1 MKMADVASRISAP
14 GMRLHGW
21 NRRVKIMAAIGLALA
36 AILAWSFRPRAV
48 PADFARVTRGEL
60 IVTID
65 DEGETRVRD
74 VYVVSAPVAG
84 RVERIALDVGDAVTA
99 DTTVLALFQP
109 QDPALLDI
117 RALSEAEAG
126 VGLARAEQARAR
138 AELDYARQELKRT
151 EELAKQGTVPRANLD
166 RSRLQLRTA
175 EAAYNQARA
184 SVEKRQADL
193 RTATAAM
200 DTARS
205 AGKADVPVNYIPV
218 RAPVS
223 GRVLRRMQQSAAL
236 LPAGAP
242 LLEIGDPSALEI
254 VTDLLSS
261 DAVKVK
267 EGDAV
272 IIDEWG
278 GPKPLNGVVRR
289 IEPFGFTKVSAL
301 GVEEQRV
308 NVVIDITSPRAAWAV
323 LGHGYRVTTR
333 IVTARRDNVLKVP
346 VGTLF
351 RTGSD
356 WSVYRVAGT
365 ERRGTARLRPVDI
378 GPRNTLE
385 AEVAKGLEENDLVLV
400 HPSDDVRDGAAVS
413 RRK

>member
-1 MKMADVASRISAP
+1 MVNVTPAIQALRS
-14 GMRLHGW
+14 RLHGW
-21 NRRVKIMAAIGLALA
+21 SRRIKIAAAAGLVLA
-36 AILAWSFRPRAV
+36 AALAWSFRPQSV
-48 PADFARVTRGEL
+48 PADFAHVTRGEL

-65 DEGETRVRD
+65 DEGETRVRN

-84 RVERIALDVGDAVTA
+84 RVERIALEVGDAVTA

-109 QDPALLDI
+109 QDPALLDV

-138 AELDYARQELKRT
+138 AELDYARQELKRA
-151 EELAKQGTVPRANLD
+151 EELAKQGTIPRANLD
-166 RSRLQLRTA
+166 RTRLQMRTA
-175 EAAYNQARA
+175 EAAYTQARA
-184 SVEKRQADL
+184 SADKRQADL
-193 RTATAAM
+193 RTANAAM

-236 LPAGAP
+236 LPAGTP
-242 LLEIGDPSALEI
+242 LLEIGDPADLEI
-254 VTDLLSS
+254 VTDLLST
-261 DAVKVK
+261 DAVKVR

-278 GPKPLNGVVRR
+278 GPKPLGGVVRR

-308 NVVIDITSPRAAWAV
+308 NVVIDITSPRPEWAV
-323 LGHGYRVTTR
+323 LGHGYRVITR
-333 IVTARRDNVLKVP
+333 IVTAKREGVLKIP
-346 VGTLF
+346 VGALF
-351 RTGSD
+351 RTGAE
-356 WSVYRVAGT
+356 WSVYRVDGT
-365 ERRGTARLRPVDI
+365 QRRGTARSQTVAIDS
-378 GPRNTLE
+378 RNALE
-385 AEVAKGLEENDLVLV
+385 AEVVKGLKEGDLVLI
-400 HPSDDVRDGAAVS
+400 HPSDDVRDGATVTP
-413 RRK
+413 RK